1 MNSKMVQALRATGN
15 AAKRA
20 PRSAEAKLE
29 ETAQQLGSS
38 PLRITPKAIR
48 LKVGWSSLEI
58 PQGTASRTIWTTAN
72 VEKVALFI
80 HDRCPES
87 DLAQV
92 ELGTMAQIVEH
103 ATQLVE
109 DQQKLSARFTH
120 LEDTIH
126 EAHY

>member
-1 MNSKMVQALRATGN
+1 MK
-15 AAKRA
+15 KW
-20 PRSAEAKLE
+20 RSNWAHRHC
-29 ETAQQLGSS
+29 
-38 PLRITPKAIR
+38 PLPPKAIR
-48 LKVGWSSLEI
+48 LKVRWSSLEI

-109 DQQKLSARFTH
+109 DQQKLSVRFRH

-126 EAHY
+126 EADY